1 MRFELSQQAQVRLGQ
16 QMKLAPRV
24 LQSME
29 ILQMPLAAI
38 EERIEA
44 ELESNVA
51 LEQVE
56 PGQAIDAATGSD
68 VSDFSPSPAAETPAP
83 MGADRFERAQEL
95 HERMGDDESAET
107 WREIARREGE
117 FDSRSAALESAPS
130 SGQSFEEILLD
141 QWALCEAPHPI
152 MSAGRVLISNIG
164 ENGFLIRSIEE
175 IAADSRELGAETP
188 TAALLTEALKRLQT
202 HLEPPGMA
210 ARNLSES
217 LILQLNAR
225 EKTEVAIAGDTSFA
239 DARLLVENDLRDLES
254 NRLTAIRQRHGWT
267 SERLDIARDCLRH
280 CNPAP
285 GRSLKVE
292 SAPIVRPDVIIEYD
306 TATDAYSARLASG
319 VLPNL
324 QVSEEYLRLS
334 KAKKTDAAT
343 KLMLNDGI
351 RRARWFID
359 AIEQRG
365 ATLLRVVNEVIANQR
380 EWLDSGGGSLKPLPM
395 TQVAKKLGMN
405 VSTISRTVAGK
416 WIVTPRGSF
425 ELRKLFAGGTE
436 TESGSDISW
445 VAVKAIVGEIIAAEV
460 KSKPLSDQAISLALK
475 ERGIPLARR
484 TVVKYREQLNIPSA
498 RVRRVAEAS

>member
-1 MRFELSQQAQVRLGQ
+1 
-16 QMKLAPRV
+16 
-24 LQSME
+24 
-29 ILQMPLAAI
+29 
-38 EERIEA
+38 
-44 ELESNVA
+44 
-51 LEQVE
+51 
-56 PGQAIDAATGSD
+56 
-68 VSDFSPSPAAETPAP
+68 
-83 MGADRFERAQEL
+83 
-95 HERMGDDESAET
+95 
-107 WREIARREGE
+107 
-117 FDSRSAALESAPS
+117 
-130 SGQSFEEILLD
+130 
-141 QWALCEAPHPI
+141 
-152 MSAGRVLISNIG
+152 
-164 ENGFLIRSIEE
+164 
-175 IAADSRELGAETP
+175 
-188 TAALLTEALKRLQT
+188 
-202 HLEPPGMA
+202 
-210 ARNLSES
+210 
-217 LILQLNAR
+217 
-225 EKTEVAIAGDTSFA
+225 
-239 DARLLVENDLRDLES
+239 
-254 NRLTAIRQRHGWT
+254 
-267 SERLDIARDCLRH
+267 
-280 CNPAP
+280 
-285 GRSLKVE
+285 LKVE

-416 WIVTPRGSF
+416 WIITPRGSF

-445 VAVKAIVGEIIAAEV
+445 VAVKAMVGEIIAAEE

>member
-1 MRFELSQQAQVRLGQ
+1 
-16 QMKLAPRV
+16 
-24 LQSME
+24 
-29 ILQMPLAAI
+29 
-38 EERIEA
+38 
-44 ELESNVA
+44 
-51 LEQVE
+51 
-56 PGQAIDAATGSD
+56 
-68 VSDFSPSPAAETPAP
+68 
-83 MGADRFERAQEL
+83 
-95 HERMGDDESAET
+95 
-107 WREIARREGE
+107 
-117 FDSRSAALESAPS
+117 
-130 SGQSFEEILLD
+130 
-141 QWALCEAPHPI
+141 

-175 IAADSRELGAETP
+175 IAADSREMGAETP
-188 TAALLTEALKRLQT
+188 TAPLLVEALKRLQT

-210 ARNLSES
+210 ARTLSES
-217 LILQLNAR
+217 LVLQLNAH
-225 EKTEVAIAGDTSFA
+225 EKNEDAIAGDTRFA

-254 NRLTAIRQRHGWT
+254 NRLAAIRQRHGWT

-292 SAPIVRPDVIIEYD
+292 RAPIVRPDVIIEYD

-334 KAKKTDAAT
+334 KAKKTDDAT

-380 EWLDSGGGSLKPLPM
+380 DWLDSGGGSLKPLPM

-445 VAVKAIVGEIIAAEV
+445 VAVKAIVGEIIAAEE

-484 TVVKYREQLNIPSA
+484 TVVKYREQLGIPSA
-498 RVRRVAEAS
+498 RVRRVGEAS